1 VSRAPTIRGNVAN
14 MSLSLT
20 SKTSVFLAAQLVTS
34 ATNFVVSLALA
45 RALSP
50 RSFGQVA
57 VVLTVIFFFVSFQ
70 RSVFGDTLLLFAQ
83 SREGLVSMAL
93 AVCLWL
99 AGTVSLLIG
108 FAWLAFPHRVAG
120 YLVGAAG
127 VLLLQDGLRYL
138 AVAVH
143 RSSLV
148 LTSDL
153 SWFAAGLA
161 ALSLSLA
168 GQDIQIVMSVWLAG
182 GLVAIVVLAPLVIT
196 LADGVKPSKVVD
208 FYRST
213 QDLTSWLAV
222 QYLLTAG
229 AIQFGLVG
237 MAAFIGAADFGGY
250 RAVQLL
256 VAPVLALALA
266 SVSPMM
272 SWSARRGTEFWTSRR
287 LNSTSAGLAALA
299 VLPCLPILVL
309 SHWLLVTFL
318 GRAYGGYA
326 GLSIPAVLGVIAV
339 AGAIPSSIV
348 LRQFGAGKRI
358 LWAAAIGSL
367 PGVALTLIASW
378 RFGVY
383 MAAWAFV
390 AQYVAVCIASLVL
403 AGRTLKEHIPA
414 PRDALG
420 PPHGSF

>member
-168 GQDIQIVMSVWLAG
+168 GQDIQIVISVWLAG

-229 AIQFGLVG
+229 AIQLGLVG

-287 LNSTSAGLAALA
+287 LNSTSAGLAVLA
-299 VLPCLPILVL
+299 VVPCLPILVL

-348 LRQFGAGKRI
+348 LRQFGAGKRV

-367 PGVALTLIASW
+367 PGVALTLIAAW

-383 MAAWAFV
+383 AAAWAFV
-390 AQYVAVCIASLVL
+390 AQYVAVCIASIVL
-403 AGRTLKEHIPA
+403 ADRTLKEHIPA

-420 PPHGSF
+420 PPHDSF